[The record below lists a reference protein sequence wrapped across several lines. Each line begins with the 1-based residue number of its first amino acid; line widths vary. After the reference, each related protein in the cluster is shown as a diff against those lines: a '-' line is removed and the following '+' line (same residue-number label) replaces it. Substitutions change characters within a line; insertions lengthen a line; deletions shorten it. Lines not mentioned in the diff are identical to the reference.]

1 MAELD
6 VAKRRKAFRDNTSW
20 IVVIPHG
27 RLSHGSGNVD
37 KRLGGDSISPRQSHV
52 QPSLAPTKNVN
63 MKTKIRVNK
72 LKRKA
77 SRLSLVAK
85 MNVMSDNEV
94 AAALRTASDGF
105 LASQAWKD
113 LRVLAIKRYGLSCLC
128 CGRDNSRRFPINID
142 HIKPRK
148 FFPELAL
155 DIENLQP
162 LCGPCNKRKGN
173 QTIDYR

>member
-1 MAELD
+1 MKRSTAILKHK
-6 VAKRRKAFRDNTSW
+6 AK
-20 IVVIPHG
+20 
-27 RLSHGSGNVD
+27 
-37 KRLGGDSISPRQSHV
+37 KR
-52 QPSLAPTKNVN
+52 
-63 MKTKIRVNK
+63 
-72 LKRKA
+72 
-77 SRLSLVAK
+77 SLVIKLAG
-85 MNVMSDNEV
+85 MSDNEL
-94 AAALRTASDGF
+94 AAAIRTRADGF

-113 LRVLAIKRYGLSCLC
+113 LRLMAIERYGLVCLC

>member
-1 MAELD
+1 MKTKTHKL
-6 VAKRRKAFRDNTSW
+6 RRKAAKVS
-20 IVVIPHG
+20 
-27 RLSHGSGNVD
+27 LSV
-37 KRLGGDSISPRQSHV
+37 
-52 QPSLAPTKNVN
+52 
-63 MKTKIRVNK
+63 
-72 LKRKA
+72 
-77 SRLSLVAK
+77 K
-85 MNVMSDNEV
+85 MAGMSDNEM
-94 AAALRTASDGF
+94 ADAIRTASGGF

-113 LRVLAIKRYGLSCLC
+113 LRLLAIERYGLVCLC

>member
-1 MAELD
+1 MKTKTHKL
-6 VAKRRKAFRDNTSW
+6 RRKAAKVS
-20 IVVIPHG
+20 
-27 RLSHGSGNVD
+27 LSV
-37 KRLGGDSISPRQSHV
+37 
-52 QPSLAPTKNVN
+52 
-63 MKTKIRVNK
+63 
-72 LKRKA
+72 
-77 SRLSLVAK
+77 K
-85 MNVMSDNEV
+85 MAGMSDNEM
-94 AAALRTASDGF
+94 ADAIRTASGGF

-113 LRVLAIKRYGLSCLC
+113 LRLLAIERYGLVCLC

-173 QTIDYR
+173 QTIDYRS